1 MPWGDCTGPWWLP
14 GRGYRAPG
22 FWNPWCRARWFWRG
36 FGVAGYPYAP
46 FREPTPDE
54 EVRYLEDVAAD
65 LEEELKAIRE
75 RLERLRS
82 TK

>member
-1 MPWGDCTGPWWLP
+1 M
-14 GRGYRAPG
+14 
-22 FWNPWCRARWFWRG
+22 
-36 FGVAGYPYAP
+36 AGYPYAP

-82 TK
+82 SK